1 MTIMPRVMLAKGFL
15 ILCHLHIVNVN
26 AFFIPAPGTHVS
38 AVQSTRS
45 TPPLTLLIRK
55 REEQQEQ
62 QVATTTTKL
71 HSSRLGIT
79 AVFGAATICVRQSV
93 QVVRQGDISIV
104 ERFGKFHSRLEPGLH
119 LLIPFVDQI
128 RTTLTNREQVL
139 DIPPQKCI
147 TSDNAPLAA
156 DAVVYWRIEDAE
168 KAIYAVVDLELA
180 IQNLVLTQ
188 LRAEIGKLTLDMTF
202 SAREQIN
209 QVLLDELDV
218 ATEPWG
224 VKITRVEVRD
234 IVPNTEILRAME
246 MQMAAERTKRASI
259 IKSEGERARSINEAE
274 GSARSKIIDAEAKAK
289 SVILQADAEA
299 SKVETEAKGL
309 ARALN
314 VISIAVAG
322 DGDNGDS
329 GNAKADA
336 VKFQL
341 TREYIQTQR
350 DLATSN
356 NAKVI
361 ITTTGAGASPG
372 IGGGGS
378 SMPAIDDLFA
388 KASAFYDVS
397 SSSD

>member
-1 MTIMPRVMLAKGFL
+1 MMIPQMTGLAATLFL
-15 ILCHLHIVNVN
+15 IIC
-26 AFFIPAPGTHVS
+26 A
-38 AVQSTRS
+38 STSIRS
-45 TPPLTLLIRK
+45 TAAF
-55 REEQQEQ
+55 
-62 QVATTTTKL
+62 VTTSAPTSIQIIPNQHQIACASSTTSL
-71 HSSRLGIT
+71 RAISLGKSI
-79 AVFGAATICVRQSV
+79 VLGAAGICINNSVR
-93 QVVRQGDISIV
+93 VVRQGDISIV
-104 ERFGKFHSRLEPGLH
+104 ERFGKFHTRLEPGLH

-128 RTTLTNREQVL
+128 RVTLTNWEQVL

-168 KAIYAVVDLELA
+168 RAIYAVENLSLA

-202 SAREQIN
+202 SAREKIN

-259 IKSEGERARSINEAE
+259 IKSEGERERSINEAE
-274 GSARSKIIDAEAKAK
+274 GSARARIIDAEAAAQ
-289 SVILQADAEA
+289 SMILGADAEA
-299 SKVETEAKGL
+299 SKIETEAKGV
-309 ARALN
+309 ARALH
-314 VISIAVAG
+314 VISESISD
-322 DGDNGDS
+322 DGKT
-329 GNAKADA
+329 AKADA
-336 VKFQL
+336 AKFQL
-341 TREYIQTQR
+341 MREYIAAQR

-361 ITTTGAGASPG
+361 VTTTG
-372 IGGGGS
+372 GGGGGDNN
-378 SMPAIDDLFA
+378 MAVMDDAFA
-388 KASAFYDVS
+388 KAVAFYNVKD
-397 SSSD
+397 